1 MSKLWVKLRQLDE
14 KVKATEAVSRLKC
27 LRGVRE
33 IASGLRPRNVQVVEA
48 PTVTGRLPRAQERPR
63 NVRRLEAPEPSRG
76 NAHNCRILRGASGDE
91 AVSRLKCL
99 RGNREIA
106 AGARAPSQRPL
117 LEALCAGGLLRGW
130 RASQRPPGRGAAI
143 PSPLW
148 GEG

>member
-63 NVRRLEAPEPSRG
+63 NVRYLKPSAQGGCFGAGAPRNVRPVGALQSLLPSGEKVRMRG
-76 NAHNCRILRGASGDE
+76 NVVAMSPHPSPPQRGEG
-91 AVSRLKCL
+91 R
-99 RGNREIA
+99 RGNREGVPLITSA
-106 AGARAPSQRPL
+106 VFPLVPSDDIMPK
-117 LEALCAGGLLRGW
+117 
-130 RASQRPPGRGAAI
+130 
-143 PSPLW
+143 
-148 GEG
+148 